1 MSAIAKSLPKPRRL
15 HLYSALKLFILLV
28 GFTALFYLS
37 GVATLRDE
45 RRPTL
50 SLGLAA
56 GLLTAII
63 CAMLTTN
70 INAALLAQTSI
81 AMFGI
86 YRLYTSRQ
94 GNRTNPALQPNPSS
108 WPQMTVFM
116 VLIFIFSCILISD
129 PIADWDARSIWF
141 YHAKVIYYTKDI
153 WAHGQ
158 WAEQANIYTHL
169 NYPKLFPLLAA
180 QVANAFGFWNE
191 YIPKL
196 AIALLACPILAFFV
210 ESALKTQRNHRAI
223 PVNFLLLF
231 MMLFMFDGAGFYLT
245 SGYMDGWVALYSICA
260 SMMLTTAIQQHNSDD
275 GRNSRIQALVFL
287 AILSQIKQEGL
298 IIAVI
303 LLAVAIAVTLGT
315 LAQPMQSIKRISSG
329 TTPKTLRSA
338 AWYSLFLLGPV
349 VAWLIASHIQGLS
362 LSHYSGN
369 TLERITTKLT
379 TSGQPTWILA
389 NVIFHNGMIFPS
401 LALAL
406 VLTVNA
412 AATRKRLMT
421 ADFLPLIA
429 SLVFL
434 VVIFLVY
441 LATNADVNWHM
452 AKSAGRVGLTPG
464 LLIVCYN
471 YHCII
476 NILFADRS
484 IKPQSSISQA

>member
-1 MSAIAKSLPKPRRL
+1 M
-15 HLYSALKLFILLV
+15 YSALKLISILGGFIAVL
-28 GFTALFYLS
+28 YLS
-37 GVATLRDE
+37 GVVTFRNE

-63 CAMLTTN
+63 CAMFTAN
-70 INAALLAQTSI
+70 INAALLAQTAI
-81 AMFGI
+81 AIFGL
-86 YRLYTSRQ
+86 YRLYTSRVE
-94 GNRTNPALQPNPSS
+94 NRTNPAQQPYPNS
-108 WPQMTVFM
+108 WPQTAAFM
-116 VLIFIFSCILISD
+116 ILIFIFSSILMSD
-129 PIADWDARSIWF
+129 PITDWDARSIWF

-180 QVANAFGFWNE
+180 QVASVFGFWNE

-196 AIALLACPILAFFV
+196 AIALLASPIVAFFV
-210 ESALKTQRNHRAI
+210 ESAWKTQRNHRAI
-223 PVNFLLLF
+223 AVNSLLLF

-260 SMMLTTAIQQHNSDD
+260 SMMLTTAIQQHHSDD
-275 GRNSRIQALVFL
+275 GRKSRTQALVFL

-298 IIAVI
+298 IIAMI
-303 LLAVAIAVTLGT
+303 LLAVAITVTMLT
-315 LAQPMQSIKRISSG
+315 SARPLLAIKKISSQV
-329 TTPKTLRSA
+329 TVKTLRST

-349 VAWLIASHIQGLS
+349 VAWLVASHTQGLS

-369 TLERITTKLT
+369 TLERITAKLT
-379 TSGQPTWILA
+379 TPGQPIWILA
-389 NVIFHNGMIFPS
+389 NLVFHNGIVFPS

-406 VLTVNA
+406 LLTVIA
-412 AATRKRLMT
+412 AATRKRLMP

-429 SLVFL
+429 SLVYL
-434 VVIFLVY
+434 VVIFVVY

-464 LLIVCYN
+464 LLIACYN

-476 NILFADRS
+476 NIFFSDRS
-484 IKPQSSISQA
+484 ITPQSSASQA